1 MSKFY
6 VGITDSEW
14 YSCLKK
20 EYENGKL
27 TQPVN
32 FWRPGGSAFK
42 VIQKGDLFLFK
53 LRHNKKSKEEN
64 GDIVGGGTFLRYE
77 KMSISE
83 AWQKYGRRN
92 GRDSLEAM
100 HRSLS
105 SIQKKNDVQSGAEI
119 GCILLEDVFFFD
131 DGIKWPQKIEWP
143 KGIVSGKSFSTDE
156 KTGSSL
162 YQLIG
167 KSFEGKQKSDA
178 EIIDE
183 IDEDINTLS
192 LEGAERVALVKT
204 RVNQGIFR
212 ERLLKEY
219 DSCCLCDVKNK
230 KLLIASHIKPWAASK
245 ANEKLDVENGFL
257 MCPNHDALFDGGF
270 ITFKDSGEI
279 VISDELSESDYE
291 SINVNDG
298 MKIALSKKNKEYLC
312 YHRKKVYKGKVR

>member
-1 MSKFY
+1 M
-6 VGITDSEW
+6 
-14 YSCLKK
+14 
-20 EYENGKL
+20 
-27 TQPVN
+27 
-32 FWRPGGSAFK
+32 
-42 VIQKGDLFLFK
+42 
-53 LRHNKKSKEEN
+53 
-64 GDIVGGGTFLRYE
+64 
-77 KMSISE
+77 
-83 AWQKYGRRN
+83 
-92 GRDSLEAM
+92 
-100 HRSLS
+100 
-105 SIQKKNDVQSGAEI
+105 
-119 GCILLEDVFFFD
+119 
-131 DGIKWPQKIEWP
+131 
-143 KGIVSGKSFSTDE
+143 
-156 KTGSSL
+156 